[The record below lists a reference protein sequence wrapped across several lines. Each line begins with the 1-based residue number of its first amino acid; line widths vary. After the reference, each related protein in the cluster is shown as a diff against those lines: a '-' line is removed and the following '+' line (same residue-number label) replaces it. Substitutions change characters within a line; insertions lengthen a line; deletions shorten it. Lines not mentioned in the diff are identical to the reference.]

1 MVDQT
6 IISDDWSK
14 NWQASIAVKI
24 TALVL
29 WVIIVV
35 VFFAATYFLNDL
47 QHRLGTE
54 YSDKADQI
62 AYQVVKSLAS
72 DRSRSDASIMQLLE
86 GLNQRYALSGISI
99 DVQGKQVAAGELHT
113 GNSVM
118 RRELELNLPG
128 TGNVIIDVYH
138 PDLANEVVVQ
148 RNHLV
153 IIAFAV
159 LLTFGLF
166 LTWAIRTIVHRPLQH
181 LVSATRA
188 ISEGYK
194 DVRLDMTR
202 EDEFGYLSR
211 FFNEMLDRLMAQQ
224 HELQV
229 AVETAQSASRA
240 KSAFLANMSHELRTP
255 LNAIIGYSEMLQ
267 EDADA
272 EGLSSHI
279 PDLKRIHTAGTHL
292 LSLINDVLDLSK
304 IEAGKTTLELR
315 SFTVTALVEGVVN
328 TVQPLISRNNNKLLI
343 EDRGQLGT
351 MYSDETKLRQSLVNL
366 LSNAAKFTEQGT
378 VTLSIRRESEA
389 DGDWMIFQVSDT
401 GIGIPF
407 DQTARLFTDF
417 TQVDSSTT
425 RKYGGTGLGLAISRR
440 YCQQLGGDITVA
452 SDVGKGSE
460 FTIRVPASH
469 NELQGNQH
477 MLKSSDQ
484 DTGSPAMPIISNRVL
499 IIDDDAFI
507 RDLMSK
513 TLRDDG
519 FDVEAV
525 DSAERAFRSIG
536 KQLPSAI
543 LLDVLMAGGQG
554 WSLLDKLHKHVA
566 LESVPVIVV
575 SADADDK
582 RMSHQGAI
590 AHLQKPVDRS
600 ELTRVL
606 NAVVY
611 GGAGQTVLVVDDNHA
626 TRELV
631 ARTLI
636 DAGFQVMKA
645 EDGAQALVMLEQK
658 TPVLILLDLILPKMN
673 GFDFIARLRQ
683 HHEWQRLPVVVMT
696 AMDLSSAD
704 RTALDGRVLGIVQK
718 GVHLRQD
725 LLEQVH
731 KLLLQKKG

>member
-1 MVDQT
+1 MTDQT

-47 QHRLGTE
+47 QQRLEAE
-54 YSDKADQI
+54 YNDKADQI
-62 AYQVVKSLAS
+62 AYQVVKSLVS
-72 DRSRSDASIMQLLE
+72 DHGMSNAFIVQLLE
-86 GLNQRYALSGISI
+86 GLNQHYAISGISI
-99 DVQGKQVAAGELHT
+99 GMQGRQVSAGELNP

-118 RRELELNLPG
+118 RRELDLSLPG
-128 TGNVIIDVYH
+128 TGHVTIDVYH
-138 PDLANEVVVQ
+138 PDLVNEVVVQ

-153 IIAFAV
+153 IIAFIV

-224 HELQV
+224 HDLQM

-279 PDLKRIHTAGTHL
+279 PDLKRIQTAGTHL

-304 IEAGKTTLELR
+304 IEAGKTSLELR
-315 SFTVTALVEGVVN
+315 SFTVSTLIEDVVS
-328 TVQPLISRNNNKLLI
+328 TVQPLISRNKNILLI
-343 EDRGQLGT
+343 EGGSQLGK

-378 VTLSIRRESEA
+378 VTLSIRRESEME
-389 DGDWMIFQVSDT
+389 GDWMCFQVSDT
-401 GIGIPF
+401 GIGIPR

-440 YCQQLGGDITVA
+440 YCQQLGGDIKVI
-452 SDVGKGSE
+452 SDLGKGSV
-460 FTIRVPASH
+460 FTIGIPASH
-469 NELQGNQH
+469 ADLLGNQN
-477 MLKSSDQ
+477 MCQSPVGEAGSLVLPVKSH
-484 DTGSPAMPIISNRVL
+484 RVL
-499 IIDDDAFI
+499 IIDDDVFI
-507 RDLMSK
+507 CELMSK
-513 TLRDDG
+513 ALRGDG

-525 DSAERAFRSIG
+525 DSAERAFRSIE
-536 KQLPSAI
+536 KRLPSAI

-554 WSLLDKLHKHVA
+554 WSLLDKLRKHVA

-575 SADADDK
+575 SADEDDK

-590 AHLQKPVDRS
+590 AHLQKPVDRN

-606 NAVVY
+606 RTVVC
-611 GGAGQTVLVVDDNHA
+611 GGAGQSVLVVDDNHA

-631 ARTLI
+631 ARTLVGS
-636 DAGFQVMKA
+636 GFQVIQA
-645 EDGAQALVMLEQK
+645 EDGAQALSILEQQ
-658 TPVLILLDLILPKMN
+658 TPMLILLDLILPNMN
-673 GFDFIARLRQ
+673 GFDFITRLRQ
-683 HHEWQRLPVVVMT
+683 HHHWQRLPVVVMT
-696 AMDLSSAD
+696 AMDLSSSDSAD
-704 RTALDGRVLGIVQK
+704 LDGKVLGIIQK

-725 LLEQVH
+725 LLEQVR